1 VRRRSLFWIL
11 LELDRDMELADQV
24 DILRLRRELDLAL
37 DREPGLNSGIATF
50 RQQDM
55 GASRLSIVERY
66 YSQQKFRV
74 QSGQQMG

>member
-1 VRRRSLFWIL
+1 ML

-50 RQQDM
+50 RQ
-55 GASRLSIVERY
+55 
-66 YSQQKFRV
+66 
-74 QSGQQMG
+74 